1 MTTTNTPF
9 HTLEDELNSEILER
23 RQEIHTTVLAL
34 LSRKHHFQVGP
45 PGTAKSL
52 TIDRLQK
59 RIDGLGDNGY
69 FRWLLTTY
77 TTPEELFGGP
87 DFQRLREHG
96 EYKRITEKKM
106 PVSYIT
112 FADEIFKANSS
123 ILNTL
128 LTIMNERQFYN
139 MDDDPS
145 VPLISLFGASNEVP
159 DGEALWAMWDRL
171 HFRHEIRPLQES
183 SSLMQML
190 SVPLVSQPDPVIHLD
205 DLFSAHRGVD
215 AVEIHG
221 DVYEAI
227 VDLRNDLRKDG
238 VEPTERRWNDSLD
251 IIRAEA
257 WMNGREVADIE
268 DMRPLM
274 HVLWGSL
281 DDQKTVKK
289 TVLELAN
296 PIDREASDVIDR
308 LYGLASD
315 ITELINDSE
324 SPKALAAGGVE
335 VHRKLEKADSI
346 LTKLREKEVE
356 SGKKSVFLG
365 EAEEKLENLLHR
377 LAKDVFQL
385 GDDDDGFD
393 LSSV

>member
-1 MTTTNTPF
+1 MTTNQHF
-9 HTLEDELNSEILER
+9 HRLEEELNAEILER
-23 RQEIHTTVLAL
+23 RQEVHTAVLAL

-59 RIDGLGDNGY
+59 RISGIDY

-87 DFQRLREHG
+87 DFQLLREHG
-96 EYKRITEKKM
+96 VYKRITDRKL
-106 PVSYIT
+106 PQAHFG

-128 LTIMNERQFYN
+128 LTIMNEREFYN
-139 MDDDPS
+139 MEDDPS

-183 SSLMQML
+183 SSLLHML
-190 SVPLVSQPDPVIHLD
+190 SVPLVAEPDPVIGLD
-205 DLFSAHRGVD
+205 DLYDAHRQVD
-215 AVEIHG
+215 AVQIHS

-227 VDLRNDLRKDG
+227 VDLRNDLRRDG
-238 VEPTERRWNDSLD
+238 IEPTERRWNDSLD

-257 WMNGREVADIE
+257 WMNDRDVADIE

-274 HVLWGSL
+274 HVLWGNL
-281 DDQKTVKK
+281 DHQKPVKK

-296 PIDREASDVIDR
+296 PIDKEASDIIDR
-308 LYGLASD
+308 LYDLAGEM
-315 ITELINDSE
+315 TELINDSE
-324 SPKALAAGGVE
+324 NSKALAAGGVE
-335 VHRKLEKADSI
+335 IHRKLEKADKV
-346 LTKLREKEVE
+346 LTKLRDKEKE
-356 SGKKSVFLG
+356 SGKKSMFLG
-365 EAEEKLENLLHR
+365 EAESKQRDLLKR

-385 GDDDDGFD
+385 GDEEDGFD